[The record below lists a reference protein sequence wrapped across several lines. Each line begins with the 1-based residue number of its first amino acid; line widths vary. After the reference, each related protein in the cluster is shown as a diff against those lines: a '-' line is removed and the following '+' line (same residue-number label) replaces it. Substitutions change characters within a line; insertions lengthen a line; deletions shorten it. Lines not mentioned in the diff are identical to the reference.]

1 MAQTSDLLL
10 KKFQTFIE
18 FSWYKTNEGDETKV
32 AEFKYSL
39 TQYSPSVY
47 ATIACYIHESYLEK
61 FSDIEKLPIEQRK
74 VEINCLPELFR
85 YGDNKKM
92 FSGPWKFIVMNYRIT
107 PRQVHLNTAYGQ
119 NPESDAIK
127 GGNHYLVELQCLD
140 KIFYKMS
147 INEKYKSYPGKIS
160 DNISKIISENGGK
173 PQITSTVGE
182 YDWNQTRETDYTF
195 IRRMLPYAKDG
206 SGNVGFA
213 FYCYNEEGFF
223 KPIDESKK
231 NPTKIFVGNN
241 PTIVDN
247 KRSQTIKSLIE
258 KFGSLDNLK
267 IVGPGFRDFD
277 EKNPKKMITQ
287 AYQIDKVPGQMHDTK
302 SKKIIQ
308 IPIEKQEMMETFATS
323 LRKAVHRFSR
333 IIQVDIYLDT
343 EITPLSCIEI
353 INTDKD
359 YEKEKLL
366 DGLYYVIEVCHRIGL
381 DPMQPFLPMTRLT
394 LSSDVDFKGMK
405 APEGKPLDK
414 EQSNTS
420 SKPKEP
426 EKPKESE
433 KPKEEPKEKSV
444 EDKKKADQEKRKKE
458 IEGTEQKFKK
468 PIKSPQGHHY
478 DSMVFNVPLKDKIG
492 HKFSGLL
499 SNQKTPKGN
508 ILMDGFEIDDLN
520 NVIKIYEGSLKPSC
534 IYDVV
539 LNQITDFDGSPIE
552 RPSDLDP
559 SYTKD
564 NPNLLEDLN
573 KKYKRYEE
581 VYEKKQYKTPC
592 PD

>member
-85 YGDNKKM
+85 CGDNKKM

-140 KIFYKMS
+140 KVFYKMS

-258 KFGSLDNLK
+258 SFN
-267 IVGPGFRDFD
+267 
-277 EKNPKKMITQ
+277 
-287 AYQIDKVPGQMHDTK
+287 
-302 SKKIIQ
+302 
-308 IPIEKQEMMETFATS
+308 
-323 LRKAVHRFSR
+323 
-333 IIQVDIYLDT
+333 
-343 EITPLSCIEI
+343 
-353 INTDKD
+353 
-359 YEKEKLL
+359 KE
-366 DGLYYVIEVCHRIGL
+366 
-381 DPMQPFLPMTRLT
+381 
-394 LSSDVDFKGMK
+394 
-405 APEGKPLDK
+405 
-414 EQSNTS
+414 
-420 SKPKEP
+420 
-426 EKPKESE
+426 
-433 KPKEEPKEKSV
+433 
-444 EDKKKADQEKRKKE
+444 
-458 IEGTEQKFKK
+458 
-468 PIKSPQGHHY
+468 
-478 DSMVFNVPLKDKIG
+478 
-492 HKFSGLL
+492 
-499 SNQKTPKGN
+499 
-508 ILMDGFEIDDLN
+508 
-520 NVIKIYEGSLKPSC
+520 
-534 IYDVV
+534 
-539 LNQITDFDGSPIE
+539 
-552 RPSDLDP
+552 
-559 SYTKD
+559 
-564 NPNLLEDLN
+564 
-573 KKYKRYEE
+573 
-581 VYEKKQYKTPC
+581 
-592 PD
+592 